1 MEAVYTFNLKVTKAN
16 PSVAAGVW
24 IIVEFTRAI
33 APKLNHKGKLY
44 CETGFNTTIF

>member
-1 MEAVYTFNLKVTKAN
+1 MESIYTFNLKVTKCD

-33 APKLNHKGKLY
+33 SPKLNDKGKLY
-44 CETGFNTTIF
+44 CEAGFNTTIT